1 MKLLL
6 IGGPSFIGLH
16 TIEQA
21 LARGHQVSMFNRGRT
36 NPHLYPEVER
46 LVGDRTS
53 RDDLAVLRGREWDVV
68 VDTCGYDHRV
78 VALTL
83 EALQGSVRHY
93 TFISSVSVY
102 ADYRAPRREDDPKDQ
117 LIGDP
122 DVPMTRSYGGSAHYG
137 PLKVLC
143 EAEVAKAFPG
153 ASVMI
158 RLTLGVGP
166 NDHGN
171 STHRMAY
178 WAQRIRDHDVVL
190 VPGPPDRL
198 VDFIDVR
205 DLAEFVVRTAERG
218 GSGPYNLAAPPI
230 PITDLLTLAKGIY
243 GTNPELVFAD
253 SDWLVAEGV
262 RPNTEVPWWIPGE
275 DHRFHFAVDGN
286 KAISE
291 GLRIRP
297 FQETIRD
304 SVAWADA
311 HPALGDA
318 LVTAAGQQ
326 AGAAGARRPAFLAR
340 TRELEL
346 IERWKTVAAG
356 SSLRGGDGTK
366 AGSAER

>member
-21 LARGHQVSMFNRGRT
+21 LARGHQVTMFNRGQT

-46 LVGDRTS
+46 LRGDRKS

-83 EALQGSVRHY
+83 EALEGSVRHY
-93 TFISSVSVY
+93 TFIASTSVY

-143 EAEVAKAFPG
+143 EAEVAKAFPNS
-153 ASVMI
+153 SVMI

-171 STHRMAY
+171 STHRLAY
-178 WAQRIRDHDVVL
+178 WAQRVRDVRRQRLAGGRGRAAQHR
-190 VPGPPDRL
+190 GAL
-198 VDFIDVR
+198 VDPR
-205 DLAEFVVRTAERG
+205 RG
-218 GSGPYNLAAPPI
+218 PQ
-230 PITDLLTLAKGIY
+230 
-243 GTNPELVFAD
+243 
-253 SDWLVAEGV
+253 
-262 RPNTEVPWWIPGE
+262 VP
-275 DHRFHFAVDGN
+275 
-286 KAISE
+286 
-291 GLRIRP
+291 
-297 FQETIRD
+297 
-304 SVAWADA
+304 
-311 HPALGDA
+311 
-318 LVTAAGQQ
+318 
-326 AGAAGARRPAFLAR
+326 
-340 TRELEL
+340 
-346 IERWKTVAAG
+346 
-356 SSLRGGDGTK
+356 LRGGRQQGHRRRPPDQAIRRDHPRLRGVGGCSPRGRGRTGHRGQAADG
-366 AGSAER
+366 GFERPPACVSDQGQGTGAH